1 MRRRE
6 GGERKATSFPPKY
19 PSLRGFARC
28 GMVGDTH
35 LFRAEKIFPI
45 LTSQIIG
52 DMHIFKVEKF
62 FPILT
67 SQLTGSAALLT
78 GLPVPMKIAIWK
90 SLSTIAPPLFY
101 IVVAEKDRIRLCKI
115 PSVSF
120 CRDNNVHAVVI

>member
-1 MRRRE
+1 
-6 GGERKATSFPPKY
+6 
-19 PSLRGFARC
+19 
-28 GMVGDTH
+28 MVGVMH

-45 LTSQIIG
+45 LISQMIG
-52 DMHIFKVEKF
+52 DMHIFRVKKY
-62 FPILT
+62 FPILI

-78 GLPVPMKIAIWK
+78 GMPVPMKVAIWK

-120 CRDNNVHAVVI
+120 CKDNNVHAVVI